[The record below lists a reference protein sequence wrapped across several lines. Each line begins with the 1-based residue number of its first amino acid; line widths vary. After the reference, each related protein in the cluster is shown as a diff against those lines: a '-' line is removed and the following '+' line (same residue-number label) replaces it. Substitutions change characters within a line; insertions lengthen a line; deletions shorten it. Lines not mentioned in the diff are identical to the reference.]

1 MTNSAI
7 PQNAAQALDAILT
20 AWSESHRLSVEQIE
34 TIRASLIKDSEVMS
48 YEWWWTLFKGIGL
61 VNPGNTSTQD
71 SIRSLASQ
79 AIARALPVPAHGFVG
94 PAEFQLYM
102 RHQVA

>member
-20 AWSESHRLSVEQIE
+20 AWSESHRLSDEQIE

-48 YEWWWTLFKGIGL
+48 GGGHCSKVIRF
-61 VNPGNTSTQD
+61 PGF
-71 SIRSLASQ
+71 LATT
-79 AIARALPVPAHGFVG
+79 
-94 PAEFQLYM
+94 
-102 RHQVA
+102 